1 VNPAARQAQQSK
13 QKSLRLSAPTTLAQ
27 GDLPQDLSVLWTSA
41 KHHGDCAGVFGVV
54 QAPGGLVRVGDPVSL
69 WK

>member
-1 VNPAARQAQQSK
+1 V
-13 QKSLRLSAPTTLAQ
+13 LRA
-27 GDLPQDLSVLWTSA
+27 SA
-41 KHHGDCAGVFGVV
+41 KHHRGCVGVGVV